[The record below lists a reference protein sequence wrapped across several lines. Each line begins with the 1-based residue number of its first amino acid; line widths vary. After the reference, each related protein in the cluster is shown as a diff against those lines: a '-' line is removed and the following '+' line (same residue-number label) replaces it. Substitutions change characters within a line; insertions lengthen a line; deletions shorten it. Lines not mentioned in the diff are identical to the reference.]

1 MSDARTF
8 LIYVENARDAE
19 PVHRIDVASIRE
31 SANQISPWIDV
42 VEAKTDAPN
51 IQSLEKATFFIG
63 GQIDKERL
71 KRHAKQLAIVHSLN
85 AGVEKLMPLDWL
97 LDSAVLTNSRGI
109 HGTRAGEF
117 SMTALLMLNNR
128 APHYA
133 SLQRDRS
140 WQRTFCDPIRGKV
153 VMIFGV
159 GSLGGAAAEAAKR
172 IGLQVWGVR
181 RDGAPHPAV
190 DRMYTP
196 ADFRGALTE
205 VDFLLLSCPLT
216 PETRRVIG
224 ALELGRLRPGAGLVN
239 ISRGDV
245 IDEDA
250 LVDSLR
256 RGHLSGAVLDVFQRE
271 PLPAD
276 SELWDVPNLTIFP
289 HVSSDSSV
297 GYTAASSAIFLEN
310 VARWLG
316 GQPLRNVVSPSR
328 GY

>member
-1 MSDARTF
+1 MSDAQSI

-19 PVHRIDVASIRE
+19 PVHRIDAESISE
-31 SANQISPWIDV
+31 SARKIFPRIDV
-42 VEAKTDAPN
+42 VEATTDTPD
-51 IQSLEKATFFIG
+51 IPSLEKATFFIG

-97 LDSAVLTNSRGI
+97 PDSAVLTNSRGI

-117 SMTALLMLNNR
+117 SMMALLMLNNR

-140 WQRTFCDPIRGKV
+140 WQRTFGDPIRGKV

-159 GSLGGAAAEAAKR
+159 GSLGGAAAEASKC
-172 IGLQVWGVR
+172 IGLEVWGVR

-196 ADFRGALTE
+196 ADFRGALAE

-216 PETRRVIG
+216 PETRGVIG
-224 ALELGRLRPGAGLVN
+224 APELARLRPGVGLVN

-245 IDEDA
+245 IEEEA
-250 LVDSLR
+250 LVESLR
-256 RGHLSGAVLDVFQRE
+256 RGHLSGAVLDVFRQE
-271 PLPAD
+271 PLPAE
-276 SELWDVPNLTIFP
+276 SELWDVPNLAIFP

-310 VARWLG
+310 LTRWLS
-316 GQPLRNVVSPSR
+316 GQPLRNVVIPSR